1 MMQEH
6 GVSKRQAC
14 QAVQLPRSTYDYA
27 PRVYTTGALI
37 AEKLQELIQA
47 HPTIG
52 FWMCHHR
59 LRMKGYKWNHKRVY
73 RMYCQM
79 QLNIR
84 RRARKRLPARV
95 KQTLY
100 RPEST
105 NKVWSIDFMSD
116 SLWDGR
122 KFRLLNII
130 DDYNREVLSIEAD
143 TSIPA
148 IRVIRTLERLKE
160 IRGLPEMI
168 RTDNGPEFISFRLD
182 AWCRNN
188 NIQLIFIQPGK
199 PMQNGYVERCNRSIR
214 EDLLNVYLL
223 KTLAEVNQKAQEWKN
238 DFNENRPHKAL
249 GYKSPRSIINDQNY

>member
-1 MMQEH
+1 MMHEH

-14 QAVQLPRSTYDYA
+14 HAVQLPRSTYDYI
-27 PRVYTTGALI
+27 PRIDFTGKMI
-37 AEKLQELIQA
+37 AEKLQELVQS
-47 HPTIG
+47 HPSIG
-52 FWMCHHR
+52 FWMCYHR
-59 LRMKGYKWNHKRVY
+59 LRLKGYEWNHKRVY

-95 KQTLY
+95 KQTLFQ
-100 RPEST
+100 PENT

-130 DDYNREVLSIEAD
+130 DDYNREVLAIEAD

-148 IRVIRTLERLKE
+148 LRIIRILERLKE
-160 IRGLPEMI
+160 TRGLPEMI
-168 RTDNGPEFISFRLD
+168 RADNGPEFISFRLD
-182 AWCRNN
+182 AWCRENKV
-188 NIQLIFIQPGK
+188 QLVFIQPGK

-214 EDLLNVYLL
+214 EDLLNVNLF
-223 KTLAEVNQKAQEWKN
+223 KTLTDVNQKAQEWKT

-249 GYKSPRSIINDQNY
+249 GYKSPRSIINEPNY